1 MALGG
6 GVGRA
11 PRWRWAVLAGLAVS
25 GCVASF
31 WMAHEF
37 KLRVYAAQETAF
49 QRDAAERANR
59 VADAFV
65 PPGQQLL
72 TVQRL
77 FHANGQVDWDLF
89 RRFVEPF
96 VRPGA
101 ARLIA
106 WVPLV
111 RDGDRGRFEN
121 EGRRLWGND
130 FAIHDGLGVQAKTTA
145 PTRDRYF
152 PLLYRLVDVDNRPA
166 PGFDLAA
173 NLHDR
178 LHAHPN
184 TRKPASRLARDSSGW
199 LSGWLGWFG
208 GAPGGVAAGL
218 ALAVGLWLGGGL
230 LPAAAVGQAT
240 DMTSVRVFD
249 PVPPG
254 GLCAAPELCR
264 MTRTLP

>member
-1 MALGG
+1 MTCPPTDDLSAYLDDALS
-6 GVGRA
+6 
-11 PRWRWAVLAGLAVS
+11 P
-25 GCVASF
+25 
-31 WMAHEF
+31 
-37 KLRVYAAQETAF
+37 
-49 QRDAAERANR
+49 AEREQ
-59 VADAFV
+59 VSKHLLHCPLCQKQLQTFT
-65 PPGQQLL
+65 GLQQALRAL
-72 TVQRL
+72 
-77 FHANGQVDWDLF
+77 
-89 RRFVEPF
+89 
-96 VRPGA
+96 
-101 ARLIA
+101 
-106 WVPLV
+106 
-111 RDGDRGRFEN
+111 
-121 EGRRLWGND
+121 
-130 FAIHDGLGVQAKTTA
+130 
-145 PTRDRYF
+145 PT
-152 PLLYRLVDVDNRPA
+152 PA
-166 PGFDLAA
+166 LDFDLAA
-173 NLHDR
+173 TLHDR